1 MALKERKTYIK
12 SHLNKIEVDLIF
24 EQISVGD
31 MESQGGGGFTCRIA
45 ESKGHFDFKIP

>member
-31 MESQGGGGFTCRIA
+31 MESQDQRAFLV
-45 ESKGHFDFKIP
+45 KQDFMNTDL